1 MQELKDKSPK
11 PLLWYPNK
19 LAYTFNECS
28 RAEMRANPLFKV
40 NIISLH
46 NFPRISINS

>member
-1 MQELKDKSPK
+1 LNDLIEKMKQVDELKDKSPK
-11 PLLWYPNK
+11 PLLWYPNN

-40 NIISLH
+40 K
-46 NFPRISINS
+46 